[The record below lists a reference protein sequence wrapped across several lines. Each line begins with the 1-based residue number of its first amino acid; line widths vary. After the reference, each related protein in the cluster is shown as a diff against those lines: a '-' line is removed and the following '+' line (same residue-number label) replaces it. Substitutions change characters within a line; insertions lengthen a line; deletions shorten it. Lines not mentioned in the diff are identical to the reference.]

1 MQCIRLNEEDN
12 RRRAEPPDAIL
23 HSRRTGYNILC
34 ICQQFDDL
42 NIRVLLLSFHSTI
55 PTTTQQNIRPSFWL
69 VVVAIGV
76 AKRSSWRVEQ
86 SGRHGGAVLGQA
98 CHEKRRLVGRVRPLL
113 PLGLD
118 IPGRLRAKRA
128 HRVHIVTSAVTAA
141 AHPILIRLTH
151 TITQRWVVAIKK
163 KINY

>member
-1 MQCIRLNEEDN
+1 ML
-12 RRRAEPPDAIL
+12 
-23 HSRRTGYNILC
+23 
-34 ICQQFDDL
+34 
-42 NIRVLLLSFHSTI
+42 VLLQVKARKEQVVYAEL
-55 PTTTQQNIRPSFWL
+55 SFWL

-98 CHEKRRLVGRVRPLL
+98 CHEKRRLVGRVGPLL